1 MDRHPHFEAPPEP
14 EEESIALDAGHFF
27 ADDFGT
33 TAAEQAS
40 HEPLDARLAR
50 ERADDTVEREPG
62 AARPERHLRIDRI
75 DDPGHWNVIATA
87 QPHHEAEAHAVL
99 ARLGEIQE
107 SPFSS
112 VFLVTVDDVGAF
124 ADAMMKVITD
134 EPAVGRSLARLLPA
148 QHTFHYESLADL
160 EAITYQLIDDW
171 TDELE
176 GVTFHVR
183 CHRRG
188 HVNDLDTA
196 EEESFLGDAIL
207 RRLSDL
213 GTPGRVSFNDPDVV
227 IDIETLND
235 EAAIS
240 MWTRDDLN
248 TYPFLRIE

>member
-1 MDRHPHFEAPPEP
+1 MNRHPHFEAPPEP
-14 EEESIALDAGHFF
+14 EEESVALDAGHFF
-27 ADDFGT
+27 AEDFGT

-50 ERADDTVEREPG
+50 ERADDTVEAEPVTV
-62 AARPERHLRIDRI
+62 RPERHFRIDA
-75 DDPGHWNVIATA
+75 PGHWNVIATA
-87 QPHHEAEAHAVL
+87 QPQREAEARAVL
-99 ARLGEIQE
+99 ARLGELQE
-107 SPFSS
+107 SPFPN
-112 VFLVTVDDVGAF
+112 VFLVAVDDVGAF

-134 EPAVGRSLARLLPA
+134 EPAVGRSLARVLPA

-160 EAITYQLIDDW
+160 EAITQQLIDDW

-188 HVNDLDTA
+188 HVNDLETA

-207 RRLSDL
+207 RRLSDRR
-213 GTPGRVSFNDPDVV
+213 TPGRVSFDDPDVV
-227 IDIETLND
+227 IDIETLNN

-240 MWTRDDLN
+240 MWTRADLN
-248 TYPFLRIE
+248 LYPFLRIE